1 MNDLGASGG
10 NGNLESSGTTGGG
23 AAAAGHASGAPDD
36 SGIGH
41 GPQFARVVSI
51 SGSQLV
57 ALLDAQVDDKGALQF
72 TAPQIGEL
80 VAIATRGS
88 TVFGIVTGL
97 NIPLPDNAHVEREL
111 RIIEVELIGEI
122 EHGSEGKAG
131 VEGKAGG
138 FQRGVSSYP
147 SLDDQISHATQA
159 DLQRVFVR
167 PELQSVRIGALHQ
180 DRSVPALISP
190 NELLGKHFAVL
201 GTTGSGKSCA
211 AATILR
217 AILSQRS
224 NAHMVILDPHNEY
237 SSAFAD
243 VAEVI
248 SPQNLSLPYWLLNF
262 EELKEL
268 IIGHGSKNTDT
279 DAIVLNEVVTHAKRN
294 MQQSGAQQ
302 SIDPNL
308 PINID
313 TPVPY
318 RVSDVAKIIDEI
330 LGSVDKPANLAPY
343 QRIKEK
349 FQSLQNDRRYS
360 FMFGGLTVFDNMA
373 KILAR
378 IFRVPVAGKPVTVI
392 DTSGMPSEVLSV
404 VVTLLCRMTFDFAL
418 WSELA
423 VPILLVCEEAHRY
436 APHVDGTGF
445 DSARQAMARIAK
457 EGRKYGVSLCLVSP
471 RPSELSTTVLSQ
483 CGTIFSMRLS
493 NQKDQEY
500 LLAAL
505 PESSTGLM
513 GELPSLRNG
522 EAIAVGEG
530 VPVSARICLDLLPED
545 QQPKSRVAPFSKA
558 WGEDQIDA
566 EFLKEL
572 VNRWRRQR

>member
-1 MNDLGASGG
+1 MSAMDTGPAEMKTI
-10 NGNLESSGTTGGG
+10 ESPRGE
-23 AAAAGHASGAPDD
+23 
-36 SGIGH
+36 
-41 GPQFARVVSI
+41 QFARVVSI
-51 SGSQLV
+51 SGAQLV
-57 ALLDAQVDDKGALQF
+57 ALLDAATDETKQ
-72 TAPQIGEL
+72 TAPNPPQIGEL

-88 TVFGIVTGL
+88 TVFGMVTGL
-97 NIPLPDNAHVEREL
+97 NIPLPDNAHIEREM

-122 EHGSEGKAG
+122 ERGKDGAPGMFQNG
-131 VEGKAGG
+131 VA
-138 FQRGVSSYP
+138 FYP
-147 SLDDQISHATQA
+147 SLNDPICRATKE

-167 PELQSVRIGALHQ
+167 PELKSVRIGALHQ
-180 DRSVPALISP
+180 DRSVPAFISP

-201 GTTGSGKSCA
+201 GTPGSGKSCA
-211 AATILR
+211 TATILR
-217 AILSQRS
+217 AILGQRA

-237 SSAFAD
+237 STAFAD

-248 SPQNLSLPYWLLNF
+248 SPQNLSLPYWMLNF

-268 IIGHGSKNTDT
+268 IIGNGSKNTDT
-279 DAIVLNEVVTHAKRN
+279 DAIVLNEVVTQAKRN
-294 MQQSGAQQ
+294 MQQSGAQK
-302 SIDPNL
+302 SIDASL

-318 RVSDVAKIIDEI
+318 RVSDVTKIIDEI
-330 LGSVDKPANLAPY
+330 LGSIDKPPNFAPY
-343 QRIKEK
+343 LRIKEK
-349 FQSLQNDRRYS
+349 FHSLQNDRRYG

-373 KILAR
+373 KILSR
-378 IFRVPVAGKPVTVI
+378 IFRVPVDGKPVTVI
-392 DTSGMPSEVLSV
+392 DISGMPSEVLSV

-436 APHVDGTGF
+436 APNADGTGF
-445 DSARQAMARIAK
+445 DSARLALSRIAK
-457 EGRKYGVSLCLVSP
+457 EGRKCGVSLCLVSP

-483 CGTIFSMRLS
+483 CGTIFAMRLS
-493 NQKDQEY
+493 NQKDQEF
-500 LLAAL
+500 LAAAL

-530 VPVSARICLDLLPED
+530 VPVSARICLDLLPENS
-545 QQPKSRVAPFSKA
+545 QPKSRAAPFSRA
-558 WGEDQIDA
+558 WEADQIDA

>member
-1 MNDLGASGG
+1 MDTDSAATTASTYT
-10 NGNLESSGTTGGG
+10 EATGGP
-23 AAAAGHASGAPDD
+23 AGEGRE
-36 SGIGH
+36 
-41 GPQFARVVSI
+41 FARVVSI
-51 SGSQLV
+51 SGAQLV
-57 ALLDAQVDDKGALQF
+57 ALLDARIDAKGVVQAS
-72 TAPQIGEL
+72 APQIGEL

-122 EHGSEGKAG
+122 EHGADGKPGSFQSG
-131 VEGKAGG
+131 VA
-138 FQRGVSSYP
+138 FYP
-147 SLDDQISHATQA
+147 SLDDPIRHATQE
-159 DLQRVFVR
+159 DLRRVFVR
-167 PELQSVRIGALHQ
+167 PEMKSVRIGALHQ
-180 DRSVPALISP
+180 DRSVPAFIAP

-201 GTTGSGKSCA
+201 GMPGSGKSCA
-211 AATILR
+211 TATILR
-217 AILSQRS
+217 AILSERP

-237 SSAFAD
+237 ATAFGD

-268 IIGHGSKNTDT
+268 IIGTRSQHNDT
-279 DAIVLNEVVTHAKRN
+279 DAIVLNEVVTQAKRN
-294 MQQSGAQQ
+294 MQLSGAQK
-302 SIDPNL
+302 SVEASL

-318 RVSDVAKIIDEI
+318 RVSDVTKIIDEI
-330 LGSVDKPANLAPY
+330 LGSVDKPPNFAPY
-343 QRIKEK
+343 LRIKEK
-349 FQSLQNDRRYS
+349 FQSLQNDRRYG

-373 KILAR
+373 KILSR
-378 IFRVPVAGKPVTVI
+378 IFRVPVGGKPITVI

-436 APHVDGTGF
+436 APNVDGTGF
-445 DSARQAMARIAK
+445 ESARQALSRIAK
-457 EGRKYGVSLCLVSP
+457 EGRKCGVSLCLVSP
-471 RPSELSTTVLSQ
+471 RPSELSTSVLSQ
-483 CGTIFSMRLS
+483 CGTIFAMRLS
-493 NQKDQEY
+493 NQKDQEF
-500 LLAAL
+500 LSAAL

-522 EAIAVGEG
+522 QAIAVGEG
-530 VPVSARICLDLLPED
+530 VPVSARICFDLPPED
-545 QQPKSRVAPFSKA
+545 AQPKSRAAPFSKA
-558 WGEDQIDA
+558 WSEDQIDD